1 MHSSNPPLYKGGL
14 NSSNLAV
21 RVEMKYFF
29 LEREAWTKGA
39 IA

>member
-1 MHSSNPPLYKGGL
+1 MHSSNPPLYKEGL
-14 NSSNLAV
+14 NSSNFAV

-29 LEREAWTKGA
+29 LEREDWTKGA